1 MKTTVIE
8 HYRFLRYRKVLQ
20 YILNLLTLGLFQ
32 FAMNRPGF
40 RRWFLYVPA
49 SPSNFDHVEVKS
61 RIALTNKFSPVTNA
75 IITINGQ
82 EFEARIFVFDRKRYY
97 IDSQNPSEAHRIKF
111 RLEKM
116 LHNQIL
122 ATLADGIS
130 QAEVA
135 ILRTTFGTNILDFKI
150 PTIFQILKHE
160 IFSFVYYFQIFA
172 IIVWIVDDYLY
183 FCLLLIFMTALS
195 LFFVVREVQAQMV
208 KIRQKLLV
216 GCPVWVHRK
225 NGQGGLERVEVGSEE
240 LMPGD
245 LAEVHSGCTLQADI
259 VVVKGSCLVNEA
271 MLSGESRLIQ
281 KNPIN
286 NDREKFRKIELS
298 SILFA
303 GSKVEETFESQ
314 VFGVVWRTGFDTLNG
329 KMIKSVLTPK
339 HEKCQIE
346 KDLTWFLVMVLG
358 MGVVGALSYLI
369 FYFASDQDAS
379 GGKMVMRCLELITTL
394 VPAFLP
400 LCLAQSNYYGMKRM
414 EKGRVTCSS
423 HNQLNIAGSIRTV
436 FFDKT
441 GTITENELTLK
452 SYAEVGPSGAL
463 AEVKPGDFAALSD
476 PYKMAISTCH
486 NLCKVISLLQG
497 GIGRR
502 FVGKGNVRLL
512 KRCHFQG
519 KCEQNRGKVGI
530 NLVYQR
536 TRLPVFSLQKADEF
550 DNQVPL
556 FSTKSPKNIIL

>member
-1 MKTTVIE
+1 MKTTPIE
-8 HYRFLRYRKVLQ
+8 HYRFLRHRQILQ

-32 FAMNRPGF
+32 FAMNRPPF
-40 RRWFLYVPA
+40 RRWFLYRKA
-49 SPSNFDHVEVKS
+49 DPSNFDHVEVKS
-61 RIALTNKFSPVTNA
+61 RISLTNKFSPVTEA
-75 IITINGQ
+75 VIRIKGQ
-82 EFEARIFVFDRKRYY
+82 ETQARVFVFDRKRYY
-97 IDSQNPSEAHRIKF
+97 IDANNPSEAHRIKF

-116 LHNQIL
+116 LHSEIL
-122 ATLADGIS
+122 AGHTDGI
-130 QAEVA
+130 AATEVP
-135 ILRTTFGTNILDFKI
+135 ILQSTFGLNRLEFKV
-150 PTIFQILKHE
+150 PSIFHIVKHE
-160 IFSFVYYFQIFA
+160 IFSFVYYFQIFS

-183 FCLLLIFMTALS
+183 FCLLLIFMTFLS

-216 GCPVWVHRK
+216 GCTVWVHRRT
-225 NGQGGLERVEVGSEE
+225 GAGVLERQEIGSEE

-245 LAEVHSGCTLQADI
+245 LAEVHVGCVLQADI
-259 VVVKGSCLVNEA
+259 VLVRGSCLVNEA

-303 GSKVEETFESQ
+303 GSKVEETFDSQ
-314 VFGVVWRTGFDTLNG
+314 VLGVVWRTGFDTLNG

-339 HEKCQIE
+339 HDKCQIE
-346 KDLTWFLVMVLG
+346 RDLNWFLVLVLG
-358 MGVVGALSYLI
+358 IGLVGALAYLI
-369 FYFASDQDAS
+369 FYFASKQDAT

-414 EKGRVTCSS
+414 EKGRVSVSS

-452 SYAEVGPSGAL
+452 TYAEVGPSGVL
-463 AEVKPGDFAALSD
+463 AEVRPADFAALGD
-476 PYKMAISTCH
+476 PYKMAVSTCH
-486 NLCKVISLLQG
+486 SLCKLTSLLQG
-497 GIGRR
+497 RVGGRPP
-502 FVGKGNVRLL
+502 GKGNVPLRQ
-512 KRCHFQG
+512 RGRVQAERFQD
-519 KCEQNRGKVGI
+519 RGQIGRRVVQQG
-530 NLVYQR
+530 
-536 TRLPVFSLQKADEF
+536 TGLPVFGLQKTDE
-550 DNQVPL
+550 
-556 FSTKSPKNIIL
+556 